1 MASIF
6 NYNPDEVKVVVA
18 GLMNLDGFIDGTF
31 INISKDVVP
40 FSSVRLPDGT
50 VSRLY
55 NNDQTYTVRL
65 TLHSGSGSNDFL
77 TKLWY
82 LDEITQR
89 GKFPLMIKD
98 LSGSD
103 LFFSTSTWVE
113 QPPAIVKSAN
123 VDARTWILKSSSALI
138 NIGGNGEPSG
148 VLDDLINLA
157 TSAIPGINGIF

>member
-6 NYNPDEVKVVVA
+6 NYNPDQVKVVVA
-18 GLMNLDGFIDGTF
+18 GLMNLDGFVDGTF

-55 NNDQTYTVRL
+55 NNDQTYTVRI

-103 LFFSTSTWVE
+103 LFFSTNTWVE

-123 VDARTWILKSSSALI
+123 VDARTWVLKSSSAVI

-148 VLDDLINLA
+148 VIDDLINLA

>member
-6 NYNPDEVKVVVA
+6 NYNPDQVKVVVA

-55 NNDQTYTVRL
+55 NNDQTYTVRI

-103 LFFSTSTWVE
+103 LFFSTNTWVE

-123 VDARTWILKSSSALI
+123 VDARTWVLKSSSAVI

-148 VLDDLINLA
+148 VIDDLINLA

>member
-6 NYNPDEVKVVVA
+6 NYNPDQVKVVVA

-55 NNDQTYTVRL
+55 NNDQTYTVRV

-103 LFFSTSTWVE
+103 LFFSTNTWVE

-123 VDARTWILKSSSALI
+123 VDARTWVLKSSSAVI

-148 VLDDLINLA
+148 VIDDLINLA

>member
-1 MASIF
+1 MNIF
-6 NYNPDEVKVVVA
+6 SYTPEDVKVVVA

-55 NNDQTYTVRL
+55 NNDQTYTVRI

-103 LFFSTSTWVE
+103 LFFSTNTWVE

-123 VDARTWILKSSSALI
+123 VDARTWVLKSSSAVI

-148 VLDDLINLA
+148 VIDDLINLA

>member
-6 NYNPDEVKVVVA
+6 NYNPDQVKVVVA

-55 NNDQTYTVRL
+55 NNDQTYTVRI

-103 LFFSTSTWVE
+103 LFFSANTWVE

-123 VDARTWILKSSSALI
+123 VDARTWVLKSSNALI

-148 VLDDLINLA
+148 VIDDLINLA